1 MGLCGNFTRRITNEI
16 LGVRGLH
23 NNKKKQ
29 RKKTI
34 MIQLAFRAVRFRF
47 IIVFGCKEIF
57 PHRNLSCY

>member
-1 MGLCGNFTRRITNEI
+1 MRITNEI

-23 NNKKKQ
+23 NNKKKNR